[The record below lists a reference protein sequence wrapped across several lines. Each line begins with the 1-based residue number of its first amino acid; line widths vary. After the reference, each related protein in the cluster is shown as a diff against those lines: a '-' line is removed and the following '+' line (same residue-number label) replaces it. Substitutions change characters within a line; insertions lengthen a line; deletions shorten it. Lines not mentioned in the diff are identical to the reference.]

1 MARFQD
7 DPNRLNY
14 TTTQGGKEYN
24 LRLKQ
29 RSQAIFGTLL
39 GLLPSNYIS
48 TVQGPNYT
56 NELKAVAVELARLEL
71 ALEDI
76 DRDHGFSETRSDF
89 LYSMVG
95 YMVFLNGRLPAL
107 DYDDE
112 QFRQFFLNLIRIYF
126 QGAIPAAI
134 QDAVGLFI
142 SDTVRVN
149 ENYLLVRR
157 GASGLDISDEFGFQI
172 DVMCPGSFPPDLFAV
187 DAALRQIL
195 DIIRPAHTLFKI
207 RYIFEDKYSPNG
219 PFDRILDSMRW
230 RMSTYYYEDIRSY
243 WAGLKDRDRLG
254 RKVNRQVIGESH
266 SRDF

>member
-112 QFRQFFLNLIRIYF
+112 QFR
-126 QGAIPAAI
+126 
-134 QDAVGLFI
+134 
-142 SDTVRVN
+142 
-149 ENYLLVRR
+149 
-157 GASGLDISDEFGFQI
+157 
-172 DVMCPGSFPPDLFAV
+172 
-187 DAALRQIL
+187 AL
-195 DIIRPAHTLFKI
+195 
-207 RYIFEDKYSPNG
+207 
-219 PFDRILDSMRW
+219 
-230 RMSTYYYEDIRSY
+230 
-243 WAGLKDRDRLG
+243 
-254 RKVNRQVIGESH
+254 
-266 SRDF
+266 